1 LSVAAFVIDITG
13 TGYGVFEAGLA
24 RRTAMPSAISQF
36 VAALI
41 NQSTGSSVDD
51 QLAITQANGLGL
63 KPWLGHGIKI
73 FSIGSMS

>member
-1 LSVAAFVIDITG
+1 MATQIPPPVASQNP
-13 TGYGVFEAGLA
+13 L
-24 RRTAMPSAISQF
+24 PSAISQF

-73 FSIGSMS
+73 FSMGSMS